1 MVKLLI
7 YTLFSGTQDTPNL
20 KLNTKP
26 DSRDAK
32 PMIRLCD
39 SLTTFHFMHE
49 WQELTVI
56 PAVVLNTCND
66 YDIVSNLI

>member
-1 MVKLLI
+1 MVKRLI

-26 DSRDAK
+26 DSRDAT

-39 SLTTFHFMHE
+39 SLTTFHFMHGVAGADSDPSSGLKHLE
-49 WQELTVI
+49 
-56 PAVVLNTCND
+56 
-66 YDIVSNLI
+66 